1 MYFSHRHRPP
11 VILPAKSFPFLK
23 GYAGGRG
30 AASTDRSGAVGR
42 TVPRTSL
49 EATACL
55 TFGQTGGD
63 RGTGC
68 LGAPR
73 ACKRPA
79 PVALG
84 HDRTKFSRR
93 SPRHALQ
100 TAGSGQLPF
109 NRRPPSIAALPLRAC
124 ASSASWQI
132 ISRRSRTR
140 CSVLLRHRVKVVV
153 TDRAEPDQR
162 GPNAQGSGLVHAR
175 ASRRRRRY
183 ANARACQVYATL
195 PKSREPRSAQTGAS
209 AHYKA

>member
-42 TVPRTSL
+42 TAPRTSL

-63 RGTGC
+63 RRTGC

-73 ACKRPA
+73 AFKRPA

-84 HDRTKFSRR
+84 HDRTKFSRW

-100 TAGSGQLPF
+100 TAGSGKLPF
-109 NRRPPSIAALPLRAC
+109 NRCPPLIAALPLRAS

-132 ISRRSRTR
+132 I
-140 CSVLLRHRVKVVV
+140 
-153 TDRAEPDQR
+153 
-162 GPNAQGSGLVHAR
+162 
-175 ASRRRRRY
+175 
-183 ANARACQVYATL
+183 
-195 PKSREPRSAQTGAS
+195 RSAVSNTVFGTPAS
-209 AHYKA
+209 SCKSGRYRSGRT